1 VGRASWLTAYAST
14 LCAQGLGPRLV
25 RTFGQKLNYFY
36 AYAML
41 QNLHKHL
48 SGGQPLGVLMNLVIG
63 SLGDVCC
70 IFLVVPLEL
79 MSMRQSEGEG
89 LLTMFRKIYSTSG
102 IAGFYQV
109 IEGTGHSSSSHR
121 HLLLAEA
128 EGKLALCHG
137 GAPCVSAVDSCRCC
151 ALQTQGWTAYLF
163 GSVMPAIQYTGFD
176 QGKRFYLAWLANG
189 SKTLS
194 PAASFVLG
202 AVSRAIADLGI
213 D

>member
-1 VGRASWLTAYAST
+1 MGRANWLTAYASA

-41 QNLHKHL
+41 QNLHKLL

-63 SLGDVCC
+63 FLGDVCC

-109 IEGTGHSSSSHR
+109 GGRAPGTAAARTGTCCWQRLRASWLCATVAPHASV
-121 HLLLAEA
+121 LLTAA
-128 EGKLALCHG
+128 A
-137 GAPCVSAVDSCRCC
+137 AARCKRRAGQPTC
-151 ALQTQGWTAYLF
+151 
-163 GSVMPAIQYTGFD
+163 SVA
-176 QGKRFYLAWLANG
+176 
-189 SKTLS
+189 
-194 PAASFVLG
+194 
-202 AVSRAIADLGI
+202 
-213 D
+213 